1 MASKLLMVDM
11 PELME
16 KILKNL
22 NNEIDSLYSCALV
35 SRYWCKIAI
44 PILWQDP
51 FSFDE
56 HYSLIPKYFSSLSED
71 TLKECG
77 LNEKISKTLFDY
89 AKFLKVLDLDCFE
102 RMVKQWNCIEHFEY
116 TYIEY
121 IEYIEQDDWKKCPST
136 NLLVNSLLKLF
147 IESGATLHKLVVS
160 FHDSIMI
167 MPEKIFSLL
176 GRNESFFSQLQ
187 HLSLDEISLV
197 KIESAIAFLRALP
210 KYTTKISA
218 LEFNGFEFTFTE
230 AEYDQLQLI
239 HALIYIIKS
248 QKQLR
253 LFSIVI
259 EETLAKHYGIISA
272 LESQKNSLQEII
284 VENCDYSEEFEV
296 LKNCK
301 NLETLRFRTYCD
313 YKIPLKMLD
322 YNKINTLDI
331 VDDIIETREMA
342 LILEKTGISLQRLK
356 VESRSEQI
364 QEDSLLLNAL
374 KSFCPNITYLY
385 IFNIGF
391 STQLIEVIGNLQ
403 KLQFLT
409 LMCNVDDVQEE
420 EMKIRVMQFAKIL
433 PLTLQYLDLVDK
445 WLETYID
452 IFLNHCN
459 SPLRKLIFEKLEN
472 EKNTKALIEFC
483 VRKKTLNYVG
493 LDDPLMLD
501 NNIRKEMEAYVEL
514 VPYEDITI
522 DC

>member
-1 MASKLLMVDM
+1 MASKLLMGDM

-16 KILKNL
+16 KILNNL

-35 SRYWCKIAI
+35 NRYWCKIAI

-56 HYSLIPKYFSSLSED
+56 SYSFIPKYFSSLSED

-77 LNEKISKTLFDY
+77 LTEKISKTLFVY
-89 AKFLKVLDLDCFE
+89 AKFLKVLDLDRFE
-102 RMVKQWNCIEHFEY
+102 LMVKRWNRIEHFK
-116 TYIEY
+116 Y
-121 IEYIEQDDWKKCPST
+121 IEYIEQDDWKQSPLI
-136 NLLVNSLLKLF
+136 NIIVNSLLKLF
-147 IESGATLHKLVVS
+147 IESGATIHKLVVS
-160 FHDSIMI
+160 FHGPNMI

-176 GRNESFFSQLQ
+176 GQNESFFSRLQ
-187 HLSLDEISLV
+187 HLSLGEISRV
-197 KIESAIAFLRALP
+197 KIESAISFLRALP
-210 KYTTKISA
+210 KYATKISV
-218 LEFNGFEFTFTE
+218 LDFNGFEFKFMGS
-230 AEYDQLQLI
+230 EYDQLQQLI

-253 LFSIVI
+253 IFSITN
-259 EETLAKHYGIISA
+259 EKGTLTKLYAIISA
-272 LESQKNSLQEII
+272 LESQKNSLQEIT

-301 NLETLRFRTYCD
+301 NLETLRLRTHCD
-313 YKIPLKMLD
+313 YKIPIKMLD
-322 YNKINTLDI
+322 YNKINTLEI
-331 VDDIIETREMA
+331 VDYTIETRKMA
-342 LILEKTGISLQRLK
+342 LVLEKTGISLQRLK
-356 VESRSEQI
+356 VVSRWEQI
-364 QEDSLLLNAL
+364 QEVSLLLNAF
-374 KSFCPNITYLY
+374 KTFCPNITYLY
-385 IFNIGF
+385 IINIEF

-409 LMCNVDDVQEE
+409 LMCDVDDVQEE
-420 EMKIRVMQFAKIL
+420 EMKIRAMQFAKIL
-433 PLTLQYLDLVDK
+433 PLTLQYLDLIDG

-459 SPLRKLIFEKLEN
+459 SPLRKLIFEKLDN

-493 LDDPLMLD
+493 LNDPSMLN
-501 NNIRKEMEAYVEL
+501 NNIRKEMEAYVVL

>member
-1 MASKLLMVDM
+1 MASRLFMGDM

-16 KILKNL
+16 KILNNL

-51 FSFDE
+51 FLFEEKCSI
-56 HYSLIPKYFSSLSED
+56 IPKYISSLSED

-89 AKFLKVLDLDCFE
+89 AKFLKVLDLDSFE
-102 RMVKQWNCIEHFEY
+102 RMVRQWNCIEHK
-116 TYIEY
+116 IEHLDY
-121 IEYIEQDDWKKCPST
+121 FEQDDYPST
-136 NLLVNSLLKLF
+136 NPIVYSLLKLF

-160 FHDSIMI
+160 FHHSILI

-176 GRNESFFSQLQ
+176 GQNESFFSRLQ
-187 HLSLDEISLV
+187 HLSLGEISLV
-197 KIESAIAFLRALP
+197 KIESAIAFLRALS
-210 KYTTKISA
+210 KHTTKISA
-218 LEFNGFEFTFTE
+218 LEFNGFEFEFTE
-230 AEYDQLQLI
+230 AEYDQQLI
-239 HALIYIIKS
+239 HALIYFIKS

-253 LFSIVI
+253 IFSIVI
-259 EETLAKHYGIISA
+259 EEHTFTKHYGIISA

-284 VENCDYSEEFEV
+284 VENCDYSEEFEL

-301 NLETLRFRTYCD
+301 NLETLRLKICD

-322 YNKINTLDI
+322 HNKINVLEI
-331 VDDIIETREMA
+331 VDYTIETREMA
-342 LILEKTGISLQRLK
+342 LVIEKTGISLQRLK
-356 VESRSEQI
+356 VESRCEQI

-385 IFNIGF
+385 ILNIGF
-391 STQLIEVIGNLQ
+391 SIQLIEVIDNLQ

-409 LMCNVDDVQEE
+409 LMCNIYDLPEE
-420 EMKIRVMQFAKIL
+420 EMNIRAIQFAEIL
-433 PLTLQYLDLVDK
+433 PSTLQYLDLVNK

-452 IFLNHCN
+452 IFLNHFN
-459 SPLRKLIFEKLEN
+459 SPLRKLIIEKLDN

-493 LDDPLMLD
+493 LDDPSMLD
-501 NNIRKEMEAYVEL
+501 NNIRKEVEAYVAL
-514 VPYEDITI
+514 VPCEDII
-522 DC
+522 ING

>member
-1 MASKLLMVDM
+1 MASKLLMGGM

-16 KILKNL
+16 KILNNL

-51 FSFDE
+51 FSVE
-56 HYSLIPKYFSSLSED
+56 EKYSIIPKYISSLSED

-77 LNEKISKTLFDY
+77 LNEKFSKTLFDY
-89 AKFLKVLDLDCFE
+89 AKFLKVLDLDRLEC
-102 RMVKQWNCIEHFEY
+102 MVKQWNCMEY
-116 TYIEY
+116 FDYFKLVN
-121 IEYIEQDDWKKCPST
+121 WT
-136 NLLVNSLLKLF
+136 NLIVNSLLKLF

-160 FHDSIMI
+160 FHNSIMI

-176 GRNESFFSQLQ
+176 GPNESFFSRIQY
-187 HLSLDEISLV
+187 LSLGEISLV
-197 KIESAIAFLRALP
+197 KIESAIAFLRALS
-210 KYTTKISA
+210 KHTTKIIA

-230 AEYDQLQLI
+230 AEYDKLQLI

-253 LFSIVI
+253 IFCIVI
-259 EETLAKHYGIISA
+259 EAHTFTNHYGIISA

-301 NLETLRFRTYCD
+301 NLETLRLKICD

-322 YNKINTLDI
+322 YNKINVLEI
-331 VDDIIETREMA
+331 VDYTIETQEMA
-342 LILEKTGISLQRLK
+342 LVIKKTGISLQRLK
-356 VESRSEQI
+356 IESRCEQI
-364 QEDSLLLNAL
+364 QNDSLLLNAL
-374 KSFCPNITYLY
+374 KCFCPNITYLY
-385 IFNIGF
+385 ILNIGF

-409 LMCNVDDVQEE
+409 LMCNIDVSKK
-420 EMKIRVMQFAKIL
+420 EMKIRAMQFAEIL

-445 WLETYID
+445 WLEKYID

-459 SPLRKLIFEKLEN
+459 SPLRKLIIEKLDN
-472 EKNTKALIEFC
+472 EKNIKALIEFC

-493 LDDPLMLD
+493 LDDQSML
-501 NNIRKEMEAYVEL
+501 NNKIRKEVEAYFVL
-514 VPYEDITI
+514 VPYEDII
-522 DC
+522 IHC